1 MFYLVGL
8 VCNDTGSN
16 RDRADAHVAVE
27 DVPAFIAGVVRSAA
41 GKSGHAPMIPPIE
54 PRGKPLQIAAV
65 GLAHLGVEH
74 MLRRLR
80 RPHNTPVS
88 LAENGHADCVGYSIF
103 FRISS
108 QTDLTSA
115 VTADACSMRSKISF
129 ASSRYFCAV
138 SWT

>member
-16 RDRADAHVAVE
+16 CDRADVHVAVV

-41 GKSGHAPMIPPIE
+41 GKGGHAPMIPPIE

-80 RPHNTPVS
+80 RPHNTPFRLRRTVS
-88 LAENGHADCVGYSIF
+88 RGLRWVLYLLSHLVADRSDFGGHH
-103 FRISS
+103 
-108 QTDLTSA
+108 
-115 VTADACSMRSKISF
+115 
-129 ASSRYFCAV
+129 
-138 SWT
+138 